1 MTAVCRRRP
10 SRATRLIT
18 PGERVDVIVTPTGAR
33 NSSLVLRAML
43 QPRLRQRRVSFGG
56 RTLTVEPSDQPAP
69 KRALPTVA
77 RTVTPPP
84 TAGATQVDIV
94 LTLPPQDVNGQ
105 SEFRVNGVPYWKAKP
120 YHAKLGETQLWTI
133 KNDTKWDH
141 PFHLHGYFFMPVDER
156 AAHPPDAV
164 EGHDQ
169 YPDGDHGALS
179 RVVRRAAGEWMFHR
193 HILDHAE
200 GGLMGTVN
208 VGGVKTTEHAHKKN
222 GRVGRSAGRSTR
234 PPPADLPTRQPAN
247 LPRS

>member
-1 MTAVCRRRP
+1 MEELH
-10 SRATRLIT
+10 SRTQRSTRAL
-18 PGERVDVIVTPTGAR
+18 
-33 NSSLVLRAML
+33 
-43 QPRLRQRRVSFGG
+43 
-56 RTLTVEPSDQPAP
+56 

-120 YHAKLGETQLWTI
+120 YHAKLGETQL
-133 KNDTKWDH
+133 DHQERHEMDH

-208 VGGVKTTEHAHKKN
+208 VGGVKTTEHAHKK
-222 GRVGRSAGRSTR
+222 RAGRWVQVGGCMWDKPR
-234 PPPADLPTRQPAN
+234 PADLPTCQPAN
-247 LPRS
+247 LPTCP